1 MNAQSNSGLTELSE
15 ADRLKLFLSGIV
27 DYAIFMLTPEGNVCT
42 WNAGAQRFK
51 GYTAD
56 EIIGQHFSRF
66 YTAEDIAKGEP
77 ERALHTALTE
87 GKFEDEG
94 WRVRK
99 DGTRFWA
106 SVVID
111 PIYDNQG
118 ELFGFAKIMR
128 DITERTEAQE
138 ALRESEERF
147 RLLVEGVTDYA
158 LYMLSPT
165 GIITNWNAGAQR
177 IKGYTADEVVGT
189 HFSRFYT
196 EEDRAA
202 GLPAQALETAARE
215 GRFER
220 EGWRVRKDGTRFWT
234 NVVID
239 PIRNERGELVGF
251 AKLTRDITEKR
262 NAALALDRAKEAL
275 FQSQKLEAIGK
286 LTGGVAHDFNNLLG
300 VITSGLE
307 LLAREVRS
315 PIGRRVLESMQRASM
330 RGATLTQQLLSFA
343 RQQPLRQDKY
353 DINRVLNSFEAVLRQ
368 ASSRAIRIAM
378 ELAPGLSPVMLD
390 ITQFEAAL
398 LNLVSN
404 ARDAMPGGGTVTLR
418 TEQVALAAEQ
428 VGTLSEGNYVKLTV
442 EDTGSGMPPEVVARA
457 VEPFFTTKPIG
468 KGTGMGLS
476 QVYGLMHQCGGELT
490 LQSAPGRGTAVSLY
504 FPVLQGTSA
513 DDLASVDTNAGNEK
527 ALVVDDQPD
536 VLAMAAE
543 LFRTLGYDV
552 LTANN
557 GEEAID
563 ILKRNPEVDVLF
575 SDVVMPGMDGV
586 ELGRAARKLRPGIK
600 VVLASGFPAPA
611 LREADKEGI
620 HEFTFVTKPYRL
632 AELLKSLRHSD

>member
-1 MNAQSNSGLTELSE
+1 
-15 ADRLKLFLSGIV
+15 
-27 DYAIFMLTPEGNVCT
+27 
-42 WNAGAQRFK
+42 
-51 GYTAD
+51 
-56 EIIGQHFSRF
+56 
-66 YTAEDIAKGEP
+66 
-77 ERALHTALTE
+77 
-87 GKFEDEG
+87 
-94 WRVRK
+94 
-99 DGTRFWA
+99 
-106 SVVID
+106 
-111 PIYDNQG
+111 
-118 ELFGFAKIMR
+118 
-128 DITERTEAQE
+128 
-138 ALRESEERF
+138 
-147 RLLVEGVTDYA
+147 
-158 LYMLSPT
+158 
-165 GIITNWNAGAQR
+165 
-177 IKGYTADEVVGT
+177 
-189 HFSRFYT
+189 
-196 EEDRAA
+196 
-202 GLPAQALETAARE
+202 
-215 GRFER
+215 
-220 EGWRVRKDGTRFWT
+220 
-234 NVVID
+234 
-239 PIRNERGELVGF
+239 
-251 AKLTRDITEKR
+251 
-262 NAALALDRAKEAL
+262 
-275 FQSQKLEAIGK
+275 
-286 LTGGVAHDFNNLLG
+286 
-300 VITSGLE
+300 
-307 LLAREVRS
+307 
-315 PIGRRVLESMQRASM
+315 MQRASM